1 MTSIVRSSG
10 LVAAA
15 FLLAACGGGDAGG
28 DGGGG
33 GGASAS
39 TLTMVDNEFQP
50 ADLTVSSGTE
60 LSLSNE
66 GQAPHTF
73 TVTDADIDEQVEA
86 GQSSS
91 TTIDLDPGTYD
102 FVCQFH
108 ESAGMTGT
116 LTVE

>member
-1 MTSIVRSSG
+1 MRSIVRFG
-10 LVAAA
+10 GVLAAA
-15 FLLAACGGGDAGG
+15 VVLAACGGGDTGG
-28 DGGGG
+28 ETGGGGG
-33 GGASAS
+33 GGAT

-50 ADLTVSSGTE
+50 ADLTVSAGTE
-60 LSLSNE
+60 LELTNE

-73 TVTDADIDEQVEA
+73 TVTDAGIDEQVEA
-86 GQSSS
+86 GQGSS
-91 TTIDLDPGTYD
+91 TTIDLEAGTYD

>member
-1 MTSIVRSSG
+1 MRSIVRSSG
-10 LVAAA
+10 LVAVA
-15 FLLAACGGGDAGG
+15 FLLAACGGGDGGGNG

-33 GGASAS
+33 GDAA
-39 TLTMVDNEFQP
+39 TLTLVDNEFQP

-60 LSLSNE
+60 LTLSNE
-66 GQAPHTF
+66 GQNPHTF
-73 TVTDADIDEQVEA
+73 TVADAEIDEQVEA

-102 FVCQFH
+102 FVCEFH

>member
-1 MTSIVRSSG
+1 MRSIVRLSG
-10 LVAAA
+10 LVAVA
-15 FLLAACGGGDAGG
+15 FLLAACGGGDGGGTG

-33 GGASAS
+33 GAA

-60 LSLSNE
+60 LTLSNE

-73 TVTDADIDEQVEA
+73 TVTDAGIDEEVDA

-91 TTIDLDPGTYD
+91 TTVDLDPGTYD